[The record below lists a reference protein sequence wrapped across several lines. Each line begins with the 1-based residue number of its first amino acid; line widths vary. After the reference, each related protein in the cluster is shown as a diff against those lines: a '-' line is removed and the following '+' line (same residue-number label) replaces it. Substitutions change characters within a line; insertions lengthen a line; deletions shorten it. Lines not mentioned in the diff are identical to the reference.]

1 MNNDI
6 INIIGF
12 SICAVLIYAWIE
24 SSLIKNKK
32 RTDKNKEHELALA
45 LAKKE
50 LAIAIKKRKESK
62 GN

>member
-24 SSLIKNKK
+24 SSLFKRKK
-32 RTDKNKEHELALA
+32 RTDKNKDMELA
-45 LAKKE
+45 LAKKS
-50 LAIAIKKRKESK
+50 LVIAIKKSMDKK
-62 GN
+62 GI